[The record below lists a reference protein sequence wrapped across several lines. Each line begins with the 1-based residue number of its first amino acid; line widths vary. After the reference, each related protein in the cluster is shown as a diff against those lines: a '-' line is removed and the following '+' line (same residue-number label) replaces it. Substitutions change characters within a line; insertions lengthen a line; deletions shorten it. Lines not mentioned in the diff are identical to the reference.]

1 MGSAIK
7 TLLVSQSD
15 EKLLELAQHGCEVAF
30 QTLTRRY
37 RRPLLR
43 HCRQLCLLEDQA
55 QEVLQRTLTEARNGL
70 QGQTQ
75 PVELAPWL
83 RQIAQAMASEAIGP
97 ADSAPAQLGDGLA
110 AEPAPSF
117 DTSLSDGA
125 PRLEEVLA
133 LRGALAAISPL
144 PQRSQVFMHGRN
156 GNKSQ
161 QPVEDA
167 FDLANSAVHA
177 LLGRARRGISALT
190 PPPLLA
196 WLASRA
202 VQSGAGSER
211 MLELGGG
218 GAAGLTGLAVKG
230 GIAALTAG
238 VAITGA
244 VIATSRHQHGA
255 PAGHRVVAA
264 SGAGTGSADGVGGSG
279 LEGAGSGYGAAA
291 SSGSG
296 HRHQTRTQRSRAHLH
311 GGSSLALTRPTN
323 GSTGASHGSS
333 SHSAAGGA
341 PASSPA
347 ASAPQASGAAE
358 HSSAGGG
365 QPAGGGA
372 GTEASGGGGSA
383 TPPQGSSG
391 QPSGTGEQSGS
402 GGSSKGGG
410 IGVQVSVETG
420 SGSQSS
426 SSESGG
432 SASGGSQSGG
442 TGVGVSI
449 SLEPVGSVGVHIS
462 LP

>member
-30 QTLTRRY
+30 QTLARRY

-55 QEVLQRTLTEARNGL
+55 QEVLQRTLSEAWNGL

-97 ADSAPAQLGDGLA
+97 ADSAP
-110 AEPAPSF
+110 S
-117 DTSLSDGA
+117 
-125 PRLEEVLA
+125 PRPEEVLA
-133 LRGALAAISPL
+133 LRGALAANSPL
-144 PQRSQVFMHGRN
+144 PLRSQVFMQGRN

-167 FDLANSAVHA
+167 FDLTNSAVRG
-177 LLGRARRGISALT
+177 LLGRTRRGISALT

-196 WLASRA
+196 WLAGRA

-211 MLELGGG
+211 IAELGGG

-244 VIATSRHQHGA
+244 VIATSRHQHGT

-279 LEGAGSGYGAAA
+279 PPGAGSGYGTAA
-291 SSGSG
+291 SSRSG
-296 HRHQTRTQRSRAHLH
+296 RRRETRTQRLRAHLLRSR
-311 GGSSLALTRPTN
+311 GGSSAAAGRPAS
-323 GSTGASHGSS
+323 GSTGTSHGSS
-333 SHSAAGGA
+333 SHPTAGGA

-347 ASAPQASGAAE
+347 AAPQASGAAE
-358 HSSAGGG
+358 QPSAGGG
-365 QPAGGGA
+365 RAAGGGS

-383 TPPQGSSG
+383 TPPQGGSG
-391 QPSGTGEQSGS
+391 QPSGSGEQSGS
-402 GGSSKGGG
+402 GSSSKGGG

-426 SSESGG
+426 SSGSGG
-432 SASGGSQSGG
+432 STSSGSQSQG

-449 SLEPVGSVGVHIS
+449 SLEPVASVGIHIS